1 MQATSE
7 TISPEQVQSLR
18 QQFLAEGYA
27 VARGLFSDEK
37 VAEIRDIFAHSTN
50 GASVDGYLHPAD
62 TANAAGDP
70 LELFPRCMHPH
81 RSIPR
86 ARDFLLDPGVIEI
99 LTAFFSAEPLAVQ
112 SMFYYKPPGARGQ
125 AMHQDNL
132 YLLVEPYTCVAAWTA
147 IDDCDPENGGM
158 YIVPE
163 TNDMPIVCPEVADS
177 SESFT
182 SHLVPT
188 PPGKKAI
195 PCRMKA
201 GDTLFFN
208 GNLLHGSGPNR
219 SKNRFRR
226 SFIGHYVSGVTE
238 KISSFYLPM
247 LRPDGTEIRVEANT
261 GGGACGES
269 WLGRAH

>member
-1 MQATSE
+1 MQAISE
-7 TISPEQVQSLR
+7 SIDSDQIQSLR
-18 QQFLAEGYA
+18 QQFLAEGYV
-27 VARGLFSDEK
+27 VARGLFSADK
-37 VAEIRDIFAHSTN
+37 VAEIREIFDRA
-50 GASVDGYLHPAD
+50 ASGPAQPGSFD
-62 TANAAGDP
+62 PVSAPEAAEDP
-70 LELFPRCMHPH
+70 LKLFPRYMHPH

-86 ARDFLLDPGVIEI
+86 TRDFLLDPGVVEI
-99 LTAFFSAEPLAVQ
+99 LAAIFSAEPLAVQ

-163 TNDMPIVCPEVADS
+163 TNELPIVCPEVADDR
-177 SESFT
+177 ESFT

-188 PPGKKAI
+188 PPGKKAV
-195 PCRMKA
+195 PCLMKA

-219 SKNRFRR
+219 SKTRFRR

-247 LRPDGTEIRVEANT
+247 LRPDGTEVLAEANT
-261 GGGACGES
+261 GGGACGET